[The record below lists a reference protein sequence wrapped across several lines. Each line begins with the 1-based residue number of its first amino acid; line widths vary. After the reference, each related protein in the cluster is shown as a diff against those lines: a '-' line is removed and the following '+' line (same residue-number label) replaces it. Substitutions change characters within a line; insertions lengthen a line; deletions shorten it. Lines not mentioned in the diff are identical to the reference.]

1 MSAYAAE
8 PRLVVRGLDV
18 RFDVRRSSGADTR
31 GAEDPRA
38 EAPRAES
45 IGAEAHV
52 VDGLDFELRAGEV
65 LALLGESGSGKSV
78 TARALLGLVDPPG
91 RIVAGSVRFEGRELC
106 GLDEAAWRRVRGREI
121 ALVFQDPPAT
131 LNPVLTLGEQLCEA
145 PRAHL
150 GLSTNAAAE
159 RARALLA
166 ELGLDGGEPWLARYP
181 HQLSGG
187 QRQRAALAQALL
199 CEPKLVIADEPTT
212 ALDPTLVA
220 VVVEL
225 LRRRTR
231 ELGTSVLWITHD
243 LRVARML
250 AQRAIVLYAGRVVE
264 EGPLGEL
271 ARAPRHPYTQ
281 ALFAARPGAEKRGR
295 PLSTARGAAGDP
307 TRWPSGC
314 RFHPRCPFADARCA
328 ELSPELLPEPSAGL
342 SPGLSP
348 GPSPELGSERAPR
361 RAAEAARESSN
372 ARSRSVACHHPL
384 DERAE
389 GAG

>member
-1 MSAYAAE
+1 MNE
-8 PRLVVRGLDV
+8 PTPDPRLVVRGLDV
-18 RFDVRRSSGADTR
+18 RFTVRSVGVGDSRT
-31 GAEDPRA
+31 A
-38 EAPRAES
+38 EAR
-45 IGAEAHV
+45 V
-52 VDGLDFELRAGEV
+52 VDGLDFELGVGEV

-78 TARALLGLVDPPG
+78 TARALLGLVEPPG

-106 GLDEAAWRRVRGREI
+106 GLDGEAWRRVRGREI

-150 GLSTNAAAE
+150 GLSASAAAE

-166 ELGLDGGEPWLARYP
+166 ELGLSGDEPWLARYP

-199 CEPKLVIADEPTT
+199 SEPKLVIADEPTT

-231 ELGTSVLWITHD
+231 ERGTSVLWITHD

-250 AQRAIVLYAGRVVE
+250 AERAVVLYAGRVVE
-264 EGPLGEL
+264 HGPLGEL
-271 ARAPRHPYTQ
+271 ARSPRHPYTQ

-295 PLSTARGAAGDP
+295 PLSTSRGVAGDP

-314 RFHPRCPFADARCA
+314 RFHPRCPFADARCV
-328 ELSPELLPEPSAGL
+328 ELAPELRPGPRDPREPS
-342 SPGLSP
+342 SS
-348 GPSPELGSERAPR
+348 RA
-361 RAAEAARESSN
+361 
-372 ARSRSVACHHPL
+372 VACHHPL
-384 DERAE
+384 DAREEESR
-389 GAG
+389 